1 MIKLK
6 TTEITQFYYYRQRLL
21 VNGWPASPVVDTKEV
36 ARPFY
41 ETCGVG
47 GQQQQQPIDEN

>member
-21 VNGWPASPVVDTKEV
+21 VNGWPASSGGHKRSGLAILRDV
-36 ARPFY
+36 
-41 ETCGVG
+41 GVG
-47 GQQQQQPIDEN
+47 VQQQQQPIDEN